1 MGGCV
6 VSLLC
11 ILPFLD
17 KSSEFGTKKVV
28 NLMRNCKNHLLI
40 HTYNN
45 VYKHTSAFSF
55 DCDHR

>member
-6 VSLLC
+6 VSLLS

-17 KSSEFGTKKVV
+17 KASEFGTKKVV
-28 NLMRNCKNHLLI
+28 NLMTNYKNHLLI

-45 VYKHTSAFSF
+45 AYTHSSAFSF